1 MAVVSRLLL
10 ATNRKLFHTNELLG
24 KLLRKNNNYALQ
36 NQGVVRRMSDHRVME
51 VTASRWQWHKTK
63 DWLHFYIFMGVI
75 PAGLLIFYCNVFIG
89 PATLEPIPEG
99 YIPKQ
104 WEYYRHPITRFL
116 SRYMF
121 PNTQME
127 YEKFLHKA
135 KVAANKRQLY
145 MLKTKILE
153 QIQDYEDYR
162 YWSFKDGSAKEI
174 IALKQ
179 AIDNR
184 ELDA

>member
-10 ATNRKLFHTNELLG
+10 TTNRKLFHTNELLG
-24 KLLRKNNNYALQ
+24 KLLRKNNNNALQ
-36 NQGVVRRMSDHRVME
+36 NQGTVRRMSEHRVMD

-116 SRYMF
+116 ARYMF
-121 PNTQME
+121 ANTQME
-127 YEKFLHKA
+127 YEKLLHNA
-135 KVAANKRQLY
+135 KVTDNKRRLY
-145 MLKTKILE
+145 LLRQKIM
-153 QIQDYEDYR
+153 QNVWDHEDYR
-162 YWSFKDGSAKEI
+162 YWSFREGSAKEI
-174 IALKQ
+174 INLKQ
-179 AIDNR
+179 SIDKR
-184 ELDA
+184 ELDI